1 VNGRLLSLSLAVLL
15 LALPAGCAH
24 RRDAGRAPATIDAP
38 QAKDLPPPDAIPGTF
53 TVRQKLTARSGHGG
67 GSFEAVLKKEPGL
80 LTLVGLTPFGSRAF
94 LLRQTAAEVQFTSY
108 LPRELPFSPAFMLL
122 DIHRVMDAWLG
133 APLGSGERAGEVS
146 GERIRERWREGRL
159 IERTFTRVAS
169 DPPGEIKI
177 AYSGEGPG
185 GLAALVTLENL
196 RFGYSLK
203 VETLALQ

>member
-1 VNGRLLSLSLAVLL
+1 MNRRSLSLSVLL
-15 LALPAGCAH
+15 LALSTACAH
-24 RRDAGRAPATIDAP
+24 RNDAARAPAPTPAP
-38 QAKDLPPPDAIPGTF
+38 SAKDLPPPDAIPGTF
-53 TVRQKLTARSGHGG
+53 TVRQKLTAKSGHGG

-133 APLGSGERAGEVS
+133 PALPSGERVGEIA
-146 GERIRERWREGRL
+146 GERIGERWRDGKL
-159 IERTFTRVAS
+159 VERTFTRVAN

-177 AYSGEGPG
+177 TYSGDATG
-185 GLAALVTLENL
+185 GMAALVTLENR